1 MSTRAPAFLNKPVHS
16 GTVVATARG
25 WVVEE
30 TGELLVSV
38 KNLDKRISEYL
49 GSVISLVPPVL
60 EEVVAPVQ
68 EAPAAIDVKALIENL
83 PDTPLPVPDAVIA
96 PEAAVVAPVVD
107 AVVVAEAPADVPA
120 PVADAVVAEAAPT
133 PAVAPVDPNAP
144 VPKRRGRPP
153 KVRPEAEQPA
163 PVAAQ

>member
-1 MSTRAPAFLNKPVHS
+1 MSNRAPAFLNKPNHS

-49 GSVISLVPPVL
+49 GTVIALVPPVL
-60 EEVVAPVQ
+60 DEVVAPIQV
-68 EAPAAIDVKALIENL
+68 APEAIDVKALIDNL
-83 PDTPLPVPDAVIA
+83 PETPLPVPDAVIA

-107 AVVVAEAPADVPA
+107 AVVIADAPADAVA
-120 PVADAVVAEAAPT
+120 PVADAVAADAPAAPV
-133 PAVAPVDPNAP
+133 VAAEPEVVKP
-144 VPKRRGRPP
+144 RRGRPP